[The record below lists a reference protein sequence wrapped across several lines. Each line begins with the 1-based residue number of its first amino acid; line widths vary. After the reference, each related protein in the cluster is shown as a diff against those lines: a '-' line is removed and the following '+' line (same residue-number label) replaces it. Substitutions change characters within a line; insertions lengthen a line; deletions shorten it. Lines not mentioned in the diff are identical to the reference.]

1 MFVLYLFRW
10 ACYVELC
17 ALQRLLYIVHLR
29 CAEFCIFPVVH
40 SCAQL
45 CMLVLY
51 LFRCAC
57 YVELRA
63 LQRWSAAISP
73 RAGFRRQRHRFYL
86 AALCHSAA
94 VCCVLCS
101 LWNYT
106 LLCVS
111 DTLQWWL
118 APTLLYIGETGR
130 GGDGGGVFRG
140 RANNNW
146 RTQSQPAQ
154 NQPLTASHV
163 TNFGKSLGGMIS
175 TD

>member
-1 MFVLYLFRW
+1 MHCAFEVCRVLYL
-10 ACYVELC
+10 
-17 ALQRLLYIVHLR
+17 
-29 CAEFCIFPVVH
+29 
-40 SCAQL
+40 SGCAQL
-45 CMLVLY
+45 CMFVLY

-63 LQRWSAAISP
+63 LQRWSAAISL

-86 AALCHSAA
+86 AALCNSAA